1 MVAGVATPAL
11 VAESA
16 VSADVVFVAD
26 STGHRIR
33 ANVGEPLQSL
43 FDVETG
49 IARFESL

>member
-16 VSADVVFVAD
+16 VSADVVFAGD

-33 ANVGEPLQSL
+33 AT
-43 FDVETG
+43 TG
-49 IARFESL
+49 RWLEVKQ